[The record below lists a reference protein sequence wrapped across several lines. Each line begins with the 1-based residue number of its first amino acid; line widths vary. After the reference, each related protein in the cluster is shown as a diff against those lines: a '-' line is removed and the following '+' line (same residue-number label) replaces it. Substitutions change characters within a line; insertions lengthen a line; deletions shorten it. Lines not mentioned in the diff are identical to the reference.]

1 MVLTPAAAA
10 LLIPRL
16 ADSDSDV
23 QKSAVQAL
31 QRFTLTNAELP
42 ALAVLLKNNISW
54 KARQLAVSFI
64 ATLKTSEALHAIIPM
79 LSDPDN
85 DVQTMTV
92 QKLNTW
98 DEFTNAELPFF
109 VDLLRYRAWKTRN
122 LAVQFIGKI
131 KTDEAITA
139 LIPMLKDSD
148 SDVRKSTIAQLRE
161 RNFNDVHVDLLIQ
174 VLNSKDWQAR
184 TLAAQYLGTT
194 SSQKALDALV
204 DRLLIETDSDATREI
219 KQAIKNIKS
228 KRS

>member
-1 MVLTPAAAA
+1 
-10 LLIPRL
+10 
-16 ADSDSDV
+16 
-23 QKSAVQAL
+23 
-31 QRFTLTNAELP
+31 
-42 ALAVLLKNNISW
+42 
-54 KARQLAVSFI
+54 
-64 ATLKTSEALHAIIPM
+64 
-79 LSDPDN
+79 
-85 DVQTMTV
+85 MTV